1 MFINAK
7 FSFKKMLRNCLLLF
21 NFFKNINR
29 KTFGRFFIHDF
40 MRKNKIYEKKNKTE
54 LSILI
59 EFNPVI

>member
-40 MRKNKIYEKKNKTE
+40 MRKNRIYEKKKQNY
-54 LSILI
+54 L
-59 EFNPVI
+59 F